1 MSKQQ
6 RKDWERIFE
15 DHFCHQ
21 LDTKWGY
28 RIFRD
33 SEITVD
39 KVNCIHW
46 DRLEQFWEDTQR
58 AKLQSIKSELGYEW
72 KKELVKKISEE
83 LENKPLFQLL
93 KDGLKVNSLHYLD
106 LLYFKPERADNT
118 EQTAQYKK
126 NIFSVIRQYHF
137 TSAANA
143 RQQEDDRQSIDI
155 VICLNGFA
163 IITVELKHTL
173 AGQNVN
179 DAVKQYCN
187 RDIDRAIYHRAFVHI
202 ASDDEKAKI
211 ATTFSKPPT
220 KDDFREFNTG
230 LLNEKIKGDD
240 YAVQYL
246 YNEILMPDSIL
257 NFIERYLYGNTQNW
271 IFPRYHQQRCVKR
284 IYDDIT
290 EHFSKKK
297 SLNLRYLIQHSAGS
311 GKSNTIVWL
320 VQNLRNLHIKNQ
332 KLFDHIIILTHRI
345 NLDDQISKDFIKAI
359 GQTGVVGYCKTSND
373 VRLALGQRVEN
384 YRNSEIPVNSPVIV
398 TILHKF
404 SFLKDLADQ
413 SGKKICFI
421 IDEAHTNQEGK
432 LHEKMVDVFDEA
444 TGLTI
449 QQRVE
454 EETDEQE
461 ELIEDISRKEFPNLC
476 FIALTATPSDKT
488 IQHFGRE
495 GRPFDVY
502 SMDEAIGEGYIM
514 DVAKN
519 IITYETLYELN
530 YKLPDDHKQHEY
542 PTLQVY
548 RALKLKAFEDDEVIK
563 EKCKII
569 VSIFK
574 DKTADKIE
582 GKAKSMIVTSSRL
595 SAVKYKL
602 FLDEEL
608 QRRGFKWK
616 TLVAFSGQ
624 TNYNNK
630 FYSETEMNRPNNP
643 QSVKIEDCFEKG
655 DDIRFLI
662 VANKFQVGFSEKMLH
677 TMFVDKALQD
687 RNAVQTISRLNRIY
701 PGKKFD
707 TLTVD
712 FTNSYDKIIKAFRKY
727 QHNVESHKE
736 ANPDDLYKIK
746 DELLK
751 RGIFTLEDVENCV
764 RLFNSENANDIAPLS
779 ALLTQVKGILEAKC
793 DMEKRREF
801 RTLLARYVSLFGFI
815 RALFRLRFKDK
826 ILIDFH
832 IFASLLFKK
841 LDPTMS
847 AEDLEAEIAKVKLK
861 TFDIEKIAEGV
872 QEPDGGDDDDE
883 GGNGGSG
890 QTGGNVTNV
899 RPMATVEEVVI
910 AINLRFKERVSP
922 EGVSVVE
929 NYLQTLQK
937 VDDKQVAAL
946 RATIKNNLTKDER
959 QVYDLVIKGIM
970 NKLYTDYII
979 NHSPQNY
986 KELTQGNVQEFI
998 NRSAYKML
1006 REMIRTTL

>member
-1 MSKQQ
+1 MPRQQ
-6 RKDWERIFE
+6 RKDWEKIFE

-21 LDTKWGY
+21 LDTKWEY

-39 KVNCIHW
+39 KENCIHW

-58 AKLQSIKSELGYEW
+58 PTLKSVKSELGYDW
-72 KKELVKKISEE
+72 KKDLGKKISEQ
-83 LENKPLFQLL
+83 LQDRPLFQFLRE
-93 KDGLKVNSLHYLD
+93 GLKVNSQHTLD
-106 LLYFKPERADNT
+106 LLYFKPERSDNKHQ
-118 EQTAQYKK
+118 EELAKN

-137 TSAANA
+137 TSASNA
-143 RQQEDDRQSIDI
+143 RQEEDDRQSIDI

-163 IITVELKHTL
+163 IITIELKHTL

-187 RDIDRAIYHRAFVHI
+187 REIDRAIYNRAFVHI
-202 ASDDEKAKI
+202 AADDEKAKI

-230 LLNEKIKGDD
+230 LLNQKISGDD

-246 YNEILMPDSIL
+246 YNEILMPNNVL
-257 NFIERYLYGNTQNW
+257 NFIERYLYGNTKGW

-284 IYDDIT
+284 IFENII
-290 EHFSKKK
+290 EHYLNNK

-320 VQNLRNLHIKNQ
+320 VQNLRNLHVENQ

-373 VRLALGQRVEN
+373 VRLALGERLDN
-384 YRNSEIPVNSPVIV
+384 YRNPEIPVNAPVIV

-413 SGKKICFI
+413 TGKKICFI

-432 LHEKMVDVFDEA
+432 LHEKMVAMFDEA
-444 TGLTI
+444 TGLTT
-449 QQRVE
+449 QQKIE

-461 ELIEDISRKEFPNLC
+461 ELIEEIARKEFPNLC
-476 FIALTATPSDKT
+476 FIALTATPSNKT
-488 IQHFGRE
+488 IQHFGNA
-495 GRPFDVY
+495 GGAFDVY
-502 SMDEAIGEGYIM
+502 SMDEAIAEGYIM

-519 IITYETLYELN
+519 IINYETLYELN

-608 QRRGFKWK
+608 QRRGLKWK

-624 TNYNNK
+624 TNFNST
-630 FYSETEMNRPNNP
+630 FYSETEMNKPNNP
-643 QSVKIEDCFEKG
+643 KSLKIEDCFEKG

-677 TMFVDKALQD
+677 TMFIDKALQD
-687 RNAVQTISRLNRIY
+687 RNAVQTISRLNRVY

-712 FTNSYDKIIKAFRKY
+712 FTNSYDKIIKAFRKF

-751 RGIFTLEDVENCV
+751 RGIFTLEDVDECL
-764 RLFNSENANDIAPLS
+764 RLFNSEKPTDDVPLS
-779 ALLTQVKGILEAKC
+779 VLLTKIKSILEAKA
-793 DMEKRREF
+793 DIDKRREF
-801 RTLLARYVSLFGFI
+801 RTLLARYVSLFAFI
-815 RALFRLRFKDK
+815 RALFRLRLNDK
-826 ILIDFH
+826 ALIDFH
-832 IFASLLFKK
+832 IFASLLYKK
-841 LDPTMS
+841 LDPSMS
-847 AEDLEAEIAKVKLK
+847 AEDLEREIEKVSLK
-861 TFDIEKIAEGV
+861 TYDIEKISDRV
-872 QEPDGGDDDDE
+872 CEPGDDDDNDK
-883 GGNGGSG
+883 GGGQRGGSV
-890 QTGGNVTNV
+890 TGVP
-899 RPMATVEEVVI
+899 PMATVEEVVI
-910 AINLRFKERVSP
+910 AINLRFKERISP
-922 EGVSVVE
+922 EGVTVVE
-929 NYLQTLQK
+929 NYLQTLK
-937 VDDKQVAAL
+937 TDNDLKT
-946 RATIKNNLTKDER
+946 TIKNNLTQDER

-970 NKLYTDYII
+970 DKLYTDYII
-979 NHSPQNY
+979 NHSPKHY
-986 KELTQGNVQEFI
+986 GELTQENIQGFI
-998 NRSAYKML
+998 NQSAYKMMREIL
-1006 REMIRTTL
+1006 RAA

>member
-1 MSKQQ
+1 MATQ

-46 DRLEQFWEDTQR
+46 DRLEQFWEDTQK
-58 AKLQSIKSELGYEW
+58 AKLQAVKSELSYDW
-72 KKELVKKISEE
+72 KNALGKLISEE
-83 LENKPLFQLL
+83 LKVKPLFQLL
-93 KDGLKVNSLHYLD
+93 KDGLKINSQHHLD
-106 LLYFKPERADNT
+106 LLYPKPVRTDNK
-118 EQTAQYKK
+118 EAEALYHK

-163 IITVELKHTL
+163 IITIELKHTL
-173 AGQNVN
+173 AGQNVA
-179 DAVKQYCN
+179 DAVTQYCN
-187 RDIDRAIYHRAFVHI
+187 REVDRAIYHRAFVHI

-220 KDDFREFNTG
+220 KEDFREFNTG

-246 YNEILMPDSIL
+246 YNEILKPDSIL
-257 NFIERYLYGNTQNW
+257 NFIERYIYGNTENW
-271 IFPRYHQQRCVKR
+271 FFPRYHQQRCVKR
-284 IYDDIT
+284 IYEDIT
-290 EHFSKKK
+290 TQFTKKK

-320 VQNLRNLHIKNQ
+320 VQNLRNLHIKNH

-359 GQTGVVGYCKTSND
+359 GQTGVVGYCKKSND

-384 YRNSEIPVNSPVIV
+384 YRNPEIPVNSQVIV

-413 SGKKICFI
+413 TGKKICFI
-421 IDEAHTNQEGK
+421 IDEAHTNQDGK
-432 LHEKMVDVFDEA
+432 LHERMVDIFDED

-449 QQRVE
+449 QETIE
-454 EETDEQE
+454 EVVDDTE
-461 ELIEDISRKEFPNLC
+461 ELLDEISRKEFPSLC

-488 IQHFGRE
+488 IQNFGSA
-495 GRPFDVY
+495 GKAFDVY
-502 SMDEAIGEGYIM
+502 SMDEAIAEGYIM

-519 IITYETLYELN
+519 IITYETLYELH
-530 YKLPDDHKQHEY
+530 YKLADETQQNEY
-542 PTLQVY
+542 PSLQVY
-548 RALKLKAFEDDEVIK
+548 KALKQKVFEDDGVIK
-563 EKCKII
+563 EKCRII

-574 DKTADKIE
+574 DETADKIE
-582 GKAKSMIVTSSRL
+582 GKAKAMVVTSSRL

-608 QRRGFKWK
+608 KKRGLDWK

-624 TNYNNK
+624 IKNDNK
-630 FYSETEMNRPNNP
+630 IYSETEMNKPNNP
-643 QSVKIEDCFEKG
+643 QLIKIEDCFEQG
-655 DDIRFLI
+655 DNIRFLI

-677 TMFVDKALQD
+677 TMFLDKALQG

-701 PGKKFD
+701 PGKKFE

-712 FTNSYDKIIKAFRKY
+712 FTNSYEKIIKAFKKY
-727 QHNVESHKE
+727 QSNVESHKE

-751 RGIFTLEDVENCV
+751 RGIFTIEDIDDCA
-764 RLFNSENANDIAPLS
+764 RLFKSENPNDVVLIS
-779 ALLTQVKGILEAKC
+779 TLLTKVKGILQAKC
-793 DMEKRREF
+793 DIDKQREF
-801 RTLLARYVSLFGFI
+801 RTLLARYESLFGFI
-815 RALFRLRFKDK
+815 RALFRLRFKDTV
-826 ILIDFH
+826 LIDFH
-832 IFASLLFKK
+832 IFASLLHKK

-847 AEDLEAEIAKVKLK
+847 AEELEAEIAKVKLK
-861 TFDIEKIAEGV
+861 SFDIEKVEIKVE
-872 QEPDGGDDDDE
+872 EDDS
-883 GGNGGSG
+883 GGNGGG
-890 QTGGNVTNV
+890 ERGNGSVTST
-899 RPMATVEEVVI
+899 RQLSTVEEVVT
-910 AINLRFKERVSP
+910 AINLRFKGRVST
-922 EGVSVVE
+922 EGVTVVE
-929 NYLQTLQK
+929 NYLQVLQK
-937 VDDKQVAAL
+937 EDDMGVANL
-946 RATIKNNLTKDER
+946 RATISNNLTQDER
-959 QVYDLVIKGIM
+959 QVYDLVIKGMMDKI
-970 NKLYTDYII
+970 YTDYII
-979 NHSPQNY
+979 QNSPQNY
-986 KELTQGNVQEFI
+986 GELTQDNVQGFI
-998 NRSAYKML
+998 NQSAYKML
-1006 REMIRTTL
+1006 RGMLGTGLHSV

>member
-1 MSKQQ
+1 MPKQQ

-39 KVNCIHW
+39 KDNCIHW

-58 AKLQSIKSELGYEW
+58 STLQSVKSELGYEW
-72 KKELVKKISEE
+72 KKELGKKIKEQ
-83 LENKPLFQLL
+83 LQNKPLFQLL
-93 KDGLKVNSLHYLD
+93 RAGLKVNSQLHLD
-106 LLYFKPERADNT
+106 LLYFKPERTDNKDQ
-118 EQTAQYKK
+118 EAQYQK

-155 VICLNGFA
+155 VICLNGFT

-173 AGQNVN
+173 AGQSVK
-179 DAVKQYCN
+179 DAVEQYTL
-187 RDIDRAIYHRAFVHI
+187 RDTERSIFYHAFVHI

-220 KDDFREFNTG
+220 KEDFREFNTG
-230 LLNEKIKGDD
+230 LLNKKIAGDD

-246 YNEILMPDSIL
+246 YNEILEPDSVL
-257 NFIERYLYGNTQNW
+257 NFIERYLYGTTQNW

-284 IYDDIT
+284 IYEDIST
-290 EHFSKKK
+290 HYSKKK

-345 NLDDQISKDFIKAI
+345 NLDDQISKDFLKAI
-359 GQTGVVGYCKTSND
+359 GQTGVVGYCKNTND
-373 VRLALGQRVEN
+373 VRLALGQRPDN
-384 YRNSEIPVNSPVIV
+384 YRNIEIPVNAPVIV

-432 LHEKMVDVFDEA
+432 LHEKMVDVFDDA
-444 TGLTI
+444 TGQTVRQKI
-449 QQRVE
+449 E

-461 ELIEDISRKEFPNLC
+461 ELIEEISRKEFPNLC

-488 IQHFGRE
+488 IQHFGQE
-495 GRPFDVY
+495 GRAFDVY
-502 SMDEAIGEGYIM
+502 SMDEAIAEKYIL

-530 YKLPDDHKQHEY
+530 YKLPDDHKQNEY

-574 DKTADKIE
+574 DKTAEKIE
-582 GKAKSMIVTSSRL
+582 GKAKSMVVTSSRL
-595 SAVKYKL
+595 SAVKYKK

-608 QRRGFKWK
+608 KKRGLKWK

-624 TNYNNK
+624 INYNGA

-687 RNAVQTISRLNRIY
+687 RNAVQTISRLNRVY
-701 PGKKFD
+701 PGKKND

-712 FTNSYDKIIKAFRKY
+712 FTNSYDKIIKAFKKY
-727 QHNVESHKE
+727 QSNVESHKE

-751 RGIFTLEDVENCV
+751 RGIFTLEDVEDCI
-764 RLFNSENANDIAPLS
+764 RLFNSDNASDVAPLS
-779 ALLTQVKGILEAKC
+779 VLLTKIKGILQAKA
-793 DMEKRREF
+793 DSDKQREF

-815 RALFRLRFKDK
+815 RALFRLRLKDK

-832 IFASLLFKK
+832 IFASLLYKK

-872 QEPDGGDDDDE
+872 QEPEDGDDNGE
-883 GGNGGSG
+883 GGNGGG
-890 QTGGNVTNV
+890 QAGGSVTSV

-922 EGVSVVE
+922 EGVTVVE
-929 NYLQTLQK
+929 NYLQALQK
-937 VDDKQVAAL
+937 DDDLKT
-946 RATIKNNLTKDER
+946 TIKNNLTQDER

-970 NKLYTDYII
+970 DKLYTDYII
-979 NHSPQNY
+979 NHSPQHY
-986 KELTQGNVQEFI
+986 GELTKDNIQGFI
-998 NRSAYKML
+998 NQSAYKML
-1006 REMIRTTL
+1006 REIMRAA

>member
-6 RKDWERIFE
+6 RRDWERIFE

-58 AKLQSIKSELGYEW
+58 AKLQAIKSELGYEW
-72 KKELVKKISEE
+72 KKELGKKISEE
-83 LENKPLFQLL
+83 LESKPLFQLL
-93 KDGLKVNSLHYLD
+93 KDGLKVNSQHHLD
-106 LLYFKPERADNT
+106 LLYFKPERADNK
-118 EQTAQYKK
+118 ELEIQYKK

-137 TSAANA
+137 TSAANS
-143 RQQEDDRQSIDI
+143 RQQEDERQSIDI

-163 IITVELKHTL
+163 IITIELKHTL

-187 RDIDRAIYHRAFVHI
+187 RDIERAIYHRAFVHI

-211 ATTFSKPPT
+211 ATTFSKPPS

-230 LLNEKIKGDD
+230 LLNKKNKGED
-240 YAVQYL
+240 YAIQYL
-246 YNEILMPDSIL
+246 YNEILVPDSIL
-257 NFIERYLYGNTQNW
+257 NFIERYIYGNTQNW

-284 IYDDIT
+284 IYNDIT

-404 SFLKDLADQ
+404 SFLKDLAEQ
-413 SGKKICFI
+413 TNKKICFI

-432 LHEKMVDVFDEA
+432 LHVKMVSIFDEA
-444 TGLTI
+444 TQQTI
-449 QQRVE
+449 QQKIE
-454 EETDEQE
+454 EEVDEQE
-461 ELIEDISRKEFPNLC
+461 ELIDEISRKEFPNIC

-488 IQHFGRE
+488 IQHFGIS
-495 GRPFDVY
+495 GHPFDVY
-502 SMDEAIGEGYIM
+502 SMDEAIAEGYIL

-530 YKLPDDHKQHEY
+530 YKLPDDHKQNEY

-548 RALKLKAFEDDEVIK
+548 RALKLKAYEDDEVIK
-563 EKCKII
+563 EKCKIV

-608 QRRGFKWK
+608 NKRGLKWK
-616 TLVAFSGQ
+616 SLVAFSGQ
-624 TNYNNK
+624 TNFNSK
-630 FYSETEMNRPNNP
+630 FYTEIEMNRINN
-643 QSVKIEDCFEKG
+643 SKSLKIEDCFSEN

-677 TMFVDKALQD
+677 TMFIDKALQD

-712 FTNSYDKIIKAFRKY
+712 FTNSYDKIIKAFKKY
-727 QHNVESHKE
+727 QSNVQSHKE
-736 ANPDDLYKIK
+736 ANPDNLYKIK

-751 RGIFTLEDVENCV
+751 RGIFTFEDVENCV
-764 RLFNSENANDIAPLS
+764 RLFKSESSNDIAPLS
-779 ALLTQVKGILEAKC
+779 TLLTKVKGILEAKC
-793 DMEKRREF
+793 EIDKRREF
-801 RTLLARYVSLFGFI
+801 RTLLARYVSLYSFI
-815 RALFRLRFKDK
+815 SALFRLRFKDR

-832 IFASLLFKK
+832 IFATLLYKK

-847 AEDLEAEIAKVKLK
+847 SEELEAEIEKVKLK
-861 TFDIEKIAEGV
+861 TFNIEKIGESIH
-872 QEPDGGDDDDE
+872 EPDDKDYQGD
-883 GGNGGSG
+883 GNNGRNNISG
-890 QTGGNVTNV
+890 NIIDV

-910 AINLRFKERVSP
+910 AINLRFKERISP
-922 EGVSVVE
+922 EGATVVE
-929 NYLQTLQK
+929 NYLQSLQQ
-937 VDDKQVAAL
+937 DKEVKSA
-946 RATIKNNLTKDER
+946 IKNNLNGDEH
-959 QVYDLVIKGIM
+959 QVYKLVIKEIM
-970 NKLYTDYII
+970 DKLYTDYII

-986 KELTQGNVQEFI
+986 SELTQENIQGFI
-998 NRSAYKML
+998 NHSAYKML
-1006 REMIRTTL
+1006 REIVKSAA

>member
-1 MSKQQ
+1 MPRPQ
-6 RKDWERIFE
+6 RNWEKIFE

-39 KVNCIHW
+39 KDNCIHW

-58 AKLQSIKSELGYEW
+58 PTLHAVKTELGYDW
-72 KKELVKKISEE
+72 KKDLGKKITEQLQE
-83 LENKPLFQLL
+83 KPLFQLL
-93 KDGLKVNSLHYLD
+93 RDGLKVNSQHTLD
-106 LLYFKPERADNT
+106 LLYFKPERSDNKHQ
-118 EQTAQYKK
+118 EELAKK

-143 RQQEDDRQSIDI
+143 RQEEDDRQSIDI

-163 IITVELKHTL
+163 IITLELKHTL

-187 RDIDRAIYHRAFVHI
+187 REIDRAIYHRAFVHI
-202 ASDDEKAKI
+202 ATDDEKAKI
-211 ATTFSKPPT
+211 ATTFSKPPV
-220 KDDFREFNTG
+220 KEDFREFNTG
-230 LLNEKIKGDD
+230 LLNKKISGDD

-246 YNEILMPDSIL
+246 YNEILAPNNVLI
-257 NFIERYLYGNTQNW
+257 FIQRYLYGSTQDW

-284 IYDDIT
+284 IYKDII
-290 EHFSKKK
+290 EYYSKNK

-320 VQNLRNLHIKNQ
+320 VQNLRNLHVNNEKI
-332 KLFDHIIILTHRI
+332 FDHILILTHRI
-345 NLDDQISKDFIKAI
+345 NLDDQISKDFLKAI
-359 GQTGVVGYCKTSND
+359 GQTGVVAYCKTSND
-373 VRLALGQRVEN
+373 VRLALGERLEN
-384 YRNSEIPVNSPVIV
+384 YRNPEIPINAPVIV

-413 SGKKICFI
+413 KGKNICFI

-444 TGLTI
+444 TGQTI
-449 QQRVE
+449 KQKIE
-454 EETDEQE
+454 EEDDEQE
-461 ELIEDISRKEFPNLC
+461 ELIDEIARKDFPKLC

-488 IQHFGRE
+488 IQHFGTDGE
-495 GRPFDVY
+495 AFDY
-502 SMDEAIGEGYIM
+502 YTMDEAIAEGYIM

-519 IITYETLYELN
+519 IINYETLYELD
-530 YKLPDDHKQHEY
+530 YKLPDQHKQNEY

-569 VSIFK
+569 VSVFK

-582 GKAKSMIVTSSRL
+582 NKAKSMIVTSSRL
-595 SAVKYKL
+595 SALKYKIY
-602 FLDEEL
+602 LDEEL
-608 QRRGFKWK
+608 TKRGLKWK
-616 TLVAFSGQ
+616 SLVAFSGQ
-624 TNYNNK
+624 INHQGT
-630 FYSETEMNRPNNP
+630 FYSEIEMNKSNNP
-643 QSVKIEDCFEKG
+643 QNKKIEECFEKN

-727 QHNVESHKE
+727 QSNVESHKD
-736 ANPDDLYKIK
+736 ANPDDLYRIK

-751 RGIFTLEDVENCV
+751 RGIFTLEDVDECV
-764 RLFNSENANDIAPLS
+764 RLFESDNSADVVSLSVFLSKIKSILQDKANSDK
-779 ALLTQVKGILEAKC
+779 Q
-793 DMEKRREF
+793 REF
-801 RTLLARYVSLFGFI
+801 RTLLGRYVSLFGFI
-815 RALFRLRFKDK
+815 KSLFRLRFKDK
-826 ILIDFH
+826 VLIDFN
-832 IFASLLFKK
+832 IFATLLYKK
-841 LDPTMS
+841 LDPSMS
-847 AEDLEAEIAKVKLK
+847 AEDLEKEIKNVKLK
-861 TFDIEKIAEGV
+861 TFDIEKISESVNEPEGDYGN
-872 QEPDGGDDDDE
+872 DGDSGSGRR
-883 GGNGGSG
+883 GGNI
-890 QTGGNVTNV
+890 TNEP
-899 RPMATVEEVVI
+899 PMATVEEVVI

-929 NYLQTLQK
+929 NYLQALQK
-937 VDDKQVAAL
+937 DNDLKT
-946 RATIKNNLTKDER
+946 TIKNNLHQDER
-959 QVYDLVIKGIM
+959 QVYDLVIKGM
-970 NKLYTDYII
+970 MDKLYTDYII
-979 NHSPQNY
+979 NNSPEFY
-986 KELTQGNVQEFI
+986 GELTQDNIQGFI
-998 NRSAYKML
+998 NQSAYKML
-1006 REMIRTTL
+1006 REILRSAA

>member
-1 MSKQQ
+1 MPKKQ

-28 RIFRD
+28 RISRD

-39 KVNCIHW
+39 KENCIHW

-58 AKLQSIKSELGYEW
+58 PTLQAVKSELGYDW
-72 KKELVKKISEE
+72 KKVLGKKITEQ
-83 LENKPLFQLL
+83 LQKKPLFQLL
-93 KDGLKVNSLHYLD
+93 RDGLKVNSQHSLD
-106 LLYFKPERADNT
+106 LLYFKPERSDNKHQ
-118 EQTAQYKK
+118 EELAKK

-143 RQQEDDRQSIDI
+143 RQEEDDRQSIDI
-155 VICLNGFA
+155 VVCLNGFA
-163 IITVELKHTL
+163 IITLELKHTL
-173 AGQNVN
+173 AKQNVL
-179 DAVKQYCN
+179 DAVKQYCE
-187 RDIDRAIYHRAFVHI
+187 RDTERPIFYRAFVHI
-202 ASDDEKAKI
+202 AADDEKAKI
-211 ATTFSKPPT
+211 ATTFSRPPV
-220 KDDFREFNTG
+220 KEDFMDFNTG
-230 LLNEKIKGDD
+230 LLNQKIKGDD

-246 YNEILMPDSIL
+246 YNEILAPDSVL
-257 NFIERYLYGNTQNW
+257 NFIERYLYGNTQGW

-290 EHFSKKK
+290 EHYRKKK

-320 VQNLRNLHIKNQ
+320 VQNLRNLHVKNQ

-345 NLDDQISKDFIKAI
+345 NLDDQISKDFLKAI
-359 GQTGVVGYCKTSND
+359 GQTGVVAYCKKSND
-373 VRLALGQRVEN
+373 VHLALGDRLDN
-384 YRNSEIPVNSPVIV
+384 YRNPEIPINAPVIV

-413 SGKKICFI
+413 TGKNICFI

-432 LHEKMVDVFDEA
+432 LHEKMVDIFDEA
-444 TGLTI
+444 TGQTI
-449 QQRVE
+449 QQKVE
-454 EETDEQE
+454 EEDDEQE
-461 ELIEDISRKEFPNLC
+461 ELIDEIARKEFPNLC

-488 IQHFGRE
+488 IQHFGKE
-495 GRPFDVY
+495 GRAFDLY
-502 SMDEAIGEGYIM
+502 SMDEAIAEGYIM

-530 YKLPDDHKQHEY
+530 YKLPDDHRQNEY

-574 DKTADKIE
+574 DRTADKIE

-602 FLDEEL
+602 YLDEEL
-608 QRRGFKWK
+608 KKRGLKWK

-624 TNYNNK
+624 INHNGT
-630 FYSETEMNRPNNP
+630 FYSETEMNKSNNP
-643 QSVKIEDCFEKG
+643 QNVKIEECFEKD

-662 VANKFQVGFSEKMLH
+662 VANKFQVGFNEKMLH
-677 TMFVDKALQD
+677 TMFLDKALQD
-687 RNAVQTISRLNRIY
+687 RNAVQTISRLNRNY
-701 PGKKFD
+701 PRKKFD

-712 FTNSYDKIIKAFRKY
+712 FTNSYDNIIKAFKKY
-727 QHNVESHKE
+727 QSNVESHKE

-751 RGIFTLEDVENCV
+751 RGIFTLEDVDECV
-764 RLFNSENANDIAPLS
+764 RLFNSENPDDVVPIS
-779 ALLTQVKGILEAKC
+779 VLLTKIKGILQAKA
-793 DMEKRREF
+793 DNDKQREF

-826 ILIDFH
+826 ILIDFN
-832 IFASLLFKK
+832 IFATLLYKK

-847 AEDLEAEIAKVKLK
+847 TEDLEAEIKMVKLK
-861 TFDIEKIAEGV
+861 TFDIEKISESV
-872 QEPDGGDDDDE
+872 QEPEGVDDDDKS
-883 GGNGGSG
+883 GNGGR
-890 QTGGNVTNV
+890 QGGGGSITSVQ
-899 RPMATVEEVVI
+899 PMATVEEVVI

-929 NYLQTLQK
+929 NYLQALQK
-937 VDDKQVAAL
+937 NNDLKT
-946 RATIKNNLTKDER
+946 TIKNNLTQDER

-970 NKLYTDYII
+970 DKLYTDYII
-979 NHSPQNY
+979 NHSPQHY
-986 KELTQGNVQEFI
+986 GELTQENVQGFI
-998 NRSAYKML
+998 NKSAYKML
-1006 REMIRTTL
+1006 REILRTAA

>member
-1 MSKQQ
+1 MSKQ

-21 LDTKWGY
+21 LDTQWGY

-46 DRLEQFWEDTQR
+46 DRLEQFWENTQPT
-58 AKLQSIKSELGYEW
+58 KLQATKSELGYEW
-72 KKELVKKISEE
+72 GKELGKKISEE
-83 LENKPLFQLL
+83 LETKPLFQLL
-93 KDGLKVNSLHYLD
+93 KDGLKVNSQHHLD
-106 LLYFKPERADNT
+106 LLYFKPERADNKVQ
-118 EQTAQYKK
+118 EAQYKK

-137 TSAANA
+137 ASAANA

-163 IITVELKHTL
+163 IITIELKHTL

-179 DAVKQYCN
+179 DAVTQYCN

-246 YNEILMPDSIL
+246 YNEILMPDNVL
-257 NFIERYLYGNTQNW
+257 NFIEHYLYGDTQYW
-271 IFPRYHQQRCVKR
+271 FFPRYHQQRCVKR

-290 EHFSKKK
+290 AHFIKKK

-320 VQNLRNLHIKNQ
+320 VQNLRNLHIRNQ

-345 NLDDQISKDFIKAI
+345 NLDDQISKDFLKAI
-359 GQTGVVGYCKTSND
+359 DQTGVVGYCKTSND
-373 VRLALGQRVEN
+373 VRLALGQRIDN
-384 YRNSEIPVNSPVIV
+384 YRNPEIPVNSPVIV

-421 IDEAHTNQEGK
+421 IDEAHTNQEGT

-444 TGLTI
+444 TGLTT
-449 QQRVE
+449 QQKTE

-461 ELIEDISRKEFPNLC
+461 ELIEEISRKEFPNLC

-502 SMDEAIGEGYIM
+502 SMDEAIAEGYIM

-530 YKLPDDHKQHEY
+530 YKLPDDHKQNEY

-624 TNYNNK
+624 TNYNGK
-630 FYSETEMNRPNNP
+630 FYSETEMNRPNNL
-643 QSVKIEDCFEKG
+643 QSIKIEDCFEKS

-662 VANKFQVGFSEKMLH
+662 VANKFQVGFSEIMLH

-736 ANPDDLYKIK
+736 ANPDDLCKIK

-779 ALLTQVKGILEAKC
+779 ALLTQLKGILEAKC

-847 AEDLEAEIAKVKLK
+847 AEDLEVEIANVKLI
-861 TFDIEKIAEGV
+861 TFDIEKIADGV
-872 QEPDGGDDDDE
+872 QEPGDDDDE
-883 GGNGGSG
+883 GGNGGGG
-890 QTGGNVTNV
+890 QIDGNVTNV
-899 RPMATVEEVVI
+899 RPLATVEEVVI

-922 EGVSVVE
+922 QGVSVVE
-929 NYLQTLQK
+929 NYLLTLQK
-937 VDDKQVAAL
+937 VDDKQVADL
-946 RATIKNNLTKDER
+946 RATIKNNLTQDEH
-959 QVYDLVIKGIM
+959 QVYNLVIKGIM
-970 NKLYTDYII
+970 DKLYTDYII

-986 KELTQGNVQEFI
+986 TELTQENVQGFI
-998 NRSAYKML
+998 NHSAYKML
-1006 REMIRTTL
+1006 REILRTVV

>member
-1 MSKQQ
+1 MPKQQ

-39 KVNCIHW
+39 KDNCIHW

-58 AKLQSIKSELGYEW
+58 PNLQAVKSELGYEW
-72 KKELVKKISEE
+72 KKELGKKISEQ
-83 LENKPLFQLL
+83 LQDKPLFQLL
-93 KDGLKVNSLHYLD
+93 RDGLKVNSQLHLD
-106 LLYFKPERADNT
+106 LLYFKPERTDNKDQET
-118 EQTAQYKK
+118 QYKK
-126 NIFSVIRQYHF
+126 NIFSAIRQYHF
-137 TSAANA
+137 TSSANA
-143 RQQEDDRQSIDI
+143 RNQEDDRQSIDI
-155 VICLNGFA
+155 VICLNGFSV
-163 IITVELKHTL
+163 ITLELKHTL
-173 AGQNVN
+173 AGQS
-179 DAVKQYCN
+179 VKDSVEQYTL
-187 RDIDRAIYHRAFVHI
+187 RDTERPIFYRAFVHI

-220 KDDFREFNTG
+220 KEDFREFNTG
-230 LLNEKIKGDD
+230 LLNKKIAGDD

-246 YNEILMPDSIL
+246 YNEILEPDSVL
-257 NFIERYLYGNTQNW
+257 NFIERYLYGTTQNW

-284 IYDDIT
+284 IYDDIST
-290 EHFSKKK
+290 HYSKKK

-345 NLDDQISKDFIKAI
+345 NLDDQISKDFLKAI
-359 GQTGVVGYCKTSND
+359 GQTGVVGYCKNTND
-373 VRLALGQRVEN
+373 VRLALGQRPEN
-384 YRNSEIPVNSPVIV
+384 YRNIEIPVNAPVIV

-432 LHEKMVDVFDEA
+432 LHEKMVDVFDDA
-444 TGLTI
+444 TGQTI
-449 QQRVE
+449 QQKIE

-461 ELIEDISRKEFPNLC
+461 ELIDEVARKEFPNLC

-488 IQHFGRE
+488 IQHFGQE
-495 GRPFDVY
+495 GRAFDVY
-502 SMDEAIGEGYIM
+502 SMDEAIAEKYIL

-530 YKLPDDHKQHEY
+530 YKLPDDHKQNEY

-582 GKAKSMIVTSSRL
+582 GKAKSMVVTSSRL

-608 QRRGFKWK
+608 KKRGLKWK
-616 TLVAFSGQ
+616 ALVAFSGQ
-624 TNYNNK
+624 INYNGT
-630 FYSETEMNRPNNP
+630 FYSEKEMNRPLNP
-643 QSVKIEDCFEKG
+643 NPEQVKIEECFEKG

-687 RNAVQTISRLNRIY
+687 RNAVQTISRLNRVY
-701 PGKKFD
+701 PGKKND

-712 FTNSYDKIIKAFRKY
+712 FTNSYDKIIKAFKKY
-727 QHNVESHKE
+727 QSNVESHKE

-751 RGIFTLEDVENCV
+751 RGIFTLEDVEDCI
-764 RLFNSENANDIAPLS
+764 RLFNSDNASDVAPLS
-779 ALLTQVKGILEAKC
+779 VLLTKIKGILQAKA
-793 DMEKRREF
+793 DGEKQREF

-815 RALFRLRFKDK
+815 RALFRLRLKDK
-826 ILIDFH
+826 ILIDFN
-832 IFASLLFKK
+832 IFATLLYKK

-872 QEPDGGDDDDE
+872 QEPEGGNDDDE
-883 GGNGGSG
+883 SGNGGG
-890 QTGGNVTNV
+890 QAGGNVTSV

-922 EGVSVVE
+922 EGVTVVE
-929 NYLQTLQK
+929 NYLQALQK
-937 VDDKQVAAL
+937 DDDLKT
-946 RATIKNNLTKDER
+946 TIKNNLTQDER

-970 NKLYTDYII
+970 DKLYTDYII
-979 NHSPQNY
+979 NHSPQHY
-986 KELTQGNVQEFI
+986 SELTKDNIQGFI
-998 NRSAYKML
+998 NQSAYKML
-1006 REMIRTTL
+1006 REIMRAA

>member
-1 MSKQQ
+1 MPKQQ

-39 KVNCIHW
+39 KENCIHW

-58 AKLQSIKSELGYEW
+58 PTLQAVKSELGYEW
-72 KKELVKKISEE
+72 KKELGKKITEQ
-83 LENKPLFQLL
+83 LQDKPLFQLL
-93 KDGLKVNSLHYLD
+93 RDGLKVNSQLHLD
-106 LLYFKPERADNT
+106 LLYFKPVRTDNKDQ
-118 EQTAQYKK
+118 EAQYRK
-126 NIFSVIRQYHF
+126 NIFSAIRQYHF

-143 RQQEDDRQSIDI
+143 RNQEDDRQSIDI
-155 VICLNGFA
+155 VVCLNGFT
-163 IITVELKHTL
+163 IITIELKHTL
-173 AGQNVN
+173 AKQSVK
-179 DAVKQYCN
+179 DAVEQYTS
-187 RDIDRAIYHRAFVHI
+187 RDTERPVFYRAFVHI

-211 ATTFSKPPT
+211 ATTFSKPPIHE
-220 KDDFREFNTG
+220 DFREFNTG
-230 LLNEKIKGDD
+230 LLNKKIAGDD

-246 YNEILMPDSIL
+246 YNEILEPDSVL
-257 NFIERYLYGNTQNW
+257 NFIERYLYGTTQNW

-284 IYDDIT
+284 IYDDISM
-290 EHFSKKK
+290 HYAKKK

-320 VQNLRNLHIKNQ
+320 VQNLRNLYIKNQ
-332 KLFDHIIILTHRI
+332 KVFDHIIILTHRI

-359 GQTGVVGYCKTSND
+359 GQTGVVGYCKETND
-373 VRLALGQRVEN
+373 VRLALGQRLEN
-384 YRNSEIPVNSPVIV
+384 YRNVAIPINAPVIV

-432 LHEKMVDVFDEA
+432 LHEKMVEVFDEA
-444 TGLTI
+444 TGETVKQKI
-449 QQRVE
+449 E

-461 ELIEDISRKEFPNLC
+461 ELIDEIGRKVFPNLC

-488 IQHFGRE
+488 IQHFGQE
-495 GRPFDVY
+495 GHGFDVY
-502 SMDEAIGEGYIM
+502 TMDEAITEGYIL
-514 DVAKN
+514 DVVKN
-519 IITYETLYELN
+519 IISYETLYELN
-530 YKLPDDHKQHEY
+530 YKLPDDYRQNEY

-574 DKTADKIE
+574 DKTAAKIE
-582 GKAKSMIVTSSRL
+582 GRAKSMVVTSSRL

-608 QRRGFKWK
+608 KRRGLKWK
-616 TLVAFSGQ
+616 SLVAFSGQ
-624 TNYNNK
+624 IKYNDK
-630 FYSETEMNRPNNP
+630 FYSETEMNRINNP
-643 QSVKIEDCFEKG
+643 NSLKIEECFEQG

-677 TMFVDKALQD
+677 TMFLDKALQD

-701 PGKKFD
+701 PGKKKD

-727 QHNVESHKE
+727 QTHVESHKE
-736 ANPDDLYKIK
+736 ANLEDLYKIK

-751 RGIFTLEDVENCV
+751 RGIFTLEDVDECV
-764 RLFNSENANDIAPLS
+764 RLFNSENATDVVPLS
-779 ALLTQVKGILEAKC
+779 VLLTKIKGVLQAKL
-793 DMEKRREF
+793 DGEKQREF

-815 RALFRLRFKDK
+815 RALFRLRLKDK
-826 ILIDFH
+826 ILVDFN
-832 IFASLLFKK
+832 IFATLLYKK

-847 AEDLEAEIAKVKLK
+847 AEDLEKEIENVKLK
-861 TFDIEKIAEGV
+861 NFDVEKISDEVHDPEG
-872 QEPDGGDDDDE
+872 EDDDGGTPP
-883 GGNGGSG
+883 GG
-890 QTGGNVTNV
+890 QRGGNVTHV

-922 EGVSVVE
+922 EGVTVVE
-929 NYLQTLQK
+929 NYLQSLQK
-937 VDDKQVAAL
+937 DDGLKT
-946 RATIKNNLTKDER
+946 TIMNNLTQDER

-970 NKLYTDYII
+970 DKLYTDYII
-979 NHSPQNY
+979 NFSPQHY
-986 KELTQGNVQEFI
+986 GELTQENIQGFI
-998 NRSAYKML
+998 NQSAYKML
-1006 REMIRTTL
+1006 REIVRGM

>member
-58 AKLQSIKSELGYEW
+58 AKLQAIKSELGYEW
-72 KKELVKKISEE
+72 KKELGKKISEE
-83 LENKPLFQLL
+83 LESKPLFQLL
-93 KDGLKVNSLHYLD
+93 KDGLKVNSQHHLD

-290 EHFSKKK
+290 EHLSKKK

-320 VQNLRNLHIKNQ
+320 VQNLRNLHIKTQ

-373 VRLALGQRVEN
+373 VRLALGERLEN
-384 YRNSEIPVNSPVIV
+384 YRNPEIPVNSPVIV

-444 TGLTI
+444 TGLTT
-449 QQRVE
+449 QQKVE

-461 ELIEDISRKEFPNLC
+461 ELIEEISRKEFPNLC

-624 TNYNNK
+624 TNYNSK

-712 FTNSYDKIIKAFRKY
+712 FTNSYDKIITAFRKY
-727 QHNVESHKE
+727 QHNVENHKE
-736 ANPDDLYKIK
+736 ADPSDLYKIK

-751 RGIFTLEDVENCV
+751 RGIFTQEDVENSV
-764 RLFNSENANDIAPLS
+764 RLFGSGNAYDIVPLS
-779 ALLTQVKGILEAKC
+779 VLLTQVKGTLETQC

-801 RTLLARYVSLFGFI
+801 RTLLSRYLSLFGFI
-815 RALFRLRFKDK
+815 RSLFRLRLKDK

-847 AEDLEAEIAKVKLK
+847 AEELEAEIAKVKLK
-861 TFDIEKIAEGV
+861 NFDIEKIGDGV
-872 QEPDGGDDDDE
+872 QESEKEYDVEEIPNDPNTQNNGDIT
-883 GGNGGSG
+883 S
-890 QTGGNVTNV
+890 V

-910 AINLRFKERVSP
+910 AINLRFNERVSS
-922 EGVSVVE
+922 EGVTVVG
-929 NYLQTLQK
+929 NYLQSLQEDNTVK
-937 VDDKQVAAL
+937 TA
-946 RATIKNNLTKDER
+946 IINNLEGDER

-970 NKLYTDYII
+970 DKLYTDYII
-979 NHSPQNY
+979 EHSPQSYN
-986 KELTQGNVQEFI
+986 ELTQLNIQSFI
-998 NRSAYKML
+998 NHSAYKMM
-1006 REMIRTTL
+1006 RETLSAA

>member
-58 AKLQSIKSELGYEW
+58 AKLQAIKSELGYEW
-72 KKELVKKISEE
+72 KKELGKKISEE
-83 LENKPLFQLL
+83 LESKPLFELL
-93 KDGLKVNSLHYLD
+93 KDGLKVNSQHHLD

-143 RQQEDDRQSIDI
+143 RQQEDDRQSIDV

-179 DAVKQYCN
+179 DAVNQYCN
-187 RDIDRAIYHRAFVHI
+187 RDVDRAIYNRAFVHI

-230 LLNEKIKGDD
+230 LLNEKPKDPKE

-246 YNEILMPDSIL
+246 YNEILEPDSVL
-257 NFIERYLYGNTQNW
+257 NFIEHYLYGTNTHW

-284 IYDDIT
+284 IYEDIT
-290 EHFSKKK
+290 EYYTKKK
-297 SLNLRYLIQHSAGS
+297 TLNLRYLIQHSAGS

-320 VQNLRNLHIKNQ
+320 VQNLRNLHIKDK

-359 GQTGVVGYCKTSND
+359 GQSGVVGYCKTSND
-373 VRLALGQRVEN
+373 VRLALGQRLDN
-384 YRNSEIPVNSPVIV
+384 YRNPEIPVNSPVIV

-421 IDEAHTNQEGK
+421 IDEAHTNQEGT
-432 LHEKMVDVFDEA
+432 LHEKMVEVFDDA
-444 TGLTI
+444 TGLTTKQKI
-449 QQRVE
+449 E
-454 EETDEQE
+454 EESDDQE
-461 ELIEDISRKEFPNLC
+461 ALIEEISRKEFPNLC

-488 IQHFGRE
+488 IQHFGKE
-495 GRPFDVY
+495 GKPFDIY
-502 SMDEAIGEGYIM
+502 SMDEAIEEGYIM

-530 YKLPDDHKQHEY
+530 YKIPDDAHQTEY

-569 VSIFK
+569 ATIFK
-574 DKTADKIE
+574 DRTADKIE
-582 GKAKSMIVTSSRL
+582 GKAKAMVVTSSRL

-608 QRRGFKWK
+608 KKRGLKWK

-624 TNYNNK
+624 INYNAK
-630 FYSETEMNRPNNP
+630 FYSETEMNKPNNP
-643 QSVKIEDCFEKG
+643 QSLKIEDCFEKT

-677 TMFVDKALQD
+677 TMFLDKAIQD

-727 QHNVESHKE
+727 QHNVESHRE
-736 ANPDDLYKIK
+736 ADPDDLYKIK

-751 RGIFTLEDVENCV
+751 RGIFTLEDVEECV
-764 RLFNSENANDIAPLS
+764 QFFKSENNSNVVLIS
-779 ALLTQVKGILEAKC
+779 ALLTKIKGILEAKC
-793 DMEKRREF
+793 DMDKRREF
-801 RTLLARYVSLFGFI
+801 RTLLSRYVSLFAFI
-815 RALFRLRFKDK
+815 KTLFRLRLQDNA
-826 ILIDFH
+826 LIDFN
-832 IFASLLFKK
+832 IFATLLFRK
-841 LDPTMS
+841 LDPAMS
-847 AEDLEAEIAKVKLK
+847 SEDLEREIENVKLK
-861 TFDIEKIAEGV
+861 SFDIEKITEGIQA
-872 QEPDGGDDDDE
+872 QEGNDDDGE
-883 GGNGGSG
+883 ESAGGGQSGSV
-890 QTGGNVTNV
+890 TGV
-899 RPMATVEEVVI
+899 RPLATVEEVVTI
-910 AINLRFKERVSP
+910 INLKFKERVSP
-922 EGVSVVE
+922 EGVTIVE
-929 NYLQTLQK
+929 NYLQALQK
-937 VDDKQVAAL
+937 DDAL
-946 RATIKNNLTKDER
+946 RTTIKNNLTQDEK
-959 QVYDLVIKGIM
+959 QVYELVIKGIM
-970 NKLYTDYII
+970 DKLYTDYII
-979 NHSPQNY
+979 NHSPQHY
-986 KELTQGNVQEFI
+986 GELTQEAIQGFI
-998 NRSAYKML
+998 NQSAYNMM
-1006 REMIRTTL
+1006 REIMKSAA

>member
-39 KVNCIHW
+39 KINCIHW

-58 AKLQSIKSELGYEW
+58 AKLQAIKSELGYEW
-72 KKELVKKISEE
+72 KKELGKKISEE
-83 LENKPLFQLL
+83 LESKPLFQLL
-93 KDGLKVNSLHYLD
+93 KDGLKVNSQHHLD

-173 AGQNVN
+173 AGQNVT

-187 RDIDRAIYHRAFVHI
+187 RDIDRPIYHRAFVHI
-202 ASDDEKAKI
+202 ATDDEKAKI

-290 EHFSKKK
+290 EHFTKKE

-413 SGKKICFI
+413 SGKKICFV

-432 LHEKMVDVFDEA
+432 LHEQMVDVFDEA
-444 TGLTI
+444 TGLTTQKI
-449 QQRVE
+449 VE
-454 EETDEQE
+454 EATDEQE
-461 ELIEDISRKEFPNLC
+461 ELIEEISRKEFTNLC

-502 SMDEAIGEGYIM
+502 SMDEAISEGYIM

-595 SAVKYKL
+595 GAVKYKL

-608 QRRGFKWK
+608 QKRGFKWK

-624 TNYNNK
+624 TNYNSK

-643 QSVKIEDCFEKG
+643 QSLKIEDCFEKG

-662 VANKFQVGFSEKMLH
+662 VSNKFQVGFSEKMLH

-727 QHNVESHKE
+727 QYNVESHKE

-746 DELLK
+746 DELFN
-751 RGIFTLEDVENCV
+751 RGIFTIEDVENCI

-779 ALLTQVKGILEAKC
+779 VLLTKVKSILEAKC

-801 RTLLARYVSLFGFI
+801 RTLLARYVSIFGFI
-815 RALFRLRFKDK
+815 RALFRLRLKDK
-826 ILIDFH
+826 ILNDFQ

-841 LDPTMS
+841 LDPTMT
-847 AEDLEAEIAKVKLK
+847 AEELEAEIAKVKIK
-861 TFDIEKIAEGV
+861 NFDIERITDGV
-872 QEPDGGDDDDE
+872 QDPEIGYDVEEIPNDPKSQNS
-883 GGNGGSG
+883 GNITS
-890 QTGGNVTNV
+890 VKA
-899 RPMATVEEVVI
+899 MATVEEVVI
-910 AINLRFKERVSP
+910 AINLRFNERVSS
-922 EGVSVVE
+922 EGVAVVG
-929 NYLQTLQK
+929 NYLQSLQEDNTVK
-937 VDDKQVAAL
+937 TA
-946 RATIKNNLTKDER
+946 IINNLEGDER

-970 NKLYTDYII
+970 DKLYTDYII
-979 NHSPQNY
+979 EHSPQSYN
-986 KELTQGNVQEFI
+986 ELTQMNIQSFI
-998 NRSAYKML
+998 NHSAYKMM
-1006 REMIRTTL
+1006 RETLSAA

>member
-39 KVNCIHW
+39 KENCIHW

-58 AKLQSIKSELGYEW
+58 TTLQAVKSELGYDW
-72 KKELVKKISEE
+72 KKELGKKISEQLQE
-83 LENKPLFQLL
+83 KPLFQLL
-93 KDGLKVNSLHYLD
+93 RDGLKVNSQHTLD
-106 LLYFKPERADNT
+106 LLYFKPERSDNKHQ
-118 EQTAQYKK
+118 EELAKK

-143 RQQEDDRQSIDI
+143 RQEEDDRQSID
-155 VICLNGFA
+155 VVVCLNGFA
-163 IITVELKHTL
+163 IITLELKHTL
-173 AGQNVN
+173 AKQNVL
-179 DAVKQYCN
+179 DAVKQYCE
-187 RDIDRAIYHRAFVHI
+187 RDTERPIFYRAFVHI
-202 ASDDEKAKI
+202 ATDDEKAKI
-211 ATTFSKPPT
+211 ATTFSKPPN

-240 YAVQYL
+240 YSVQYL
-246 YNEILMPDSIL
+246 YNEILAPESVL
-257 NFIERYLYGNTQNW
+257 NFIERYLYGSTQGW

-290 EHFSKKK
+290 EHYRKKK
-297 SLNLRYLIQHSAGS
+297 ALNLRYLIQHSAGS

-320 VQNLRNLHIKNQ
+320 VQNLRNLHVKNQ
-332 KLFDHIIILTHRI
+332 KVFDHIIILTHRI

-359 GQTGVVGYCKTSND
+359 GQTGVVAYCKKSND
-373 VRLALGQRVEN
+373 VRLALGERLDN
-384 YRNSEIPVNSPVIV
+384 YRNPEIPINAPVIV

-404 SFLKDLADQ
+404 QFLKDLANQ
-413 SGKKICFI
+413 TGKNICFI
-421 IDEAHTNQEGK
+421 IDEAHTNQEGT

-444 TGLTI
+444 TGQTI
-449 QQRVE
+449 KQKIE
-454 EETDEQE
+454 EEDDVQE
-461 ELIEDISRKEFPNLC
+461 ELLDEIARKEFPNLC
-476 FIALTATPSDKT
+476 FVALTATPSDKT
-488 IQHFGRE
+488 ILHFGKE
-495 GRPFDVY
+495 GRAFDVY
-502 SMDEAIGEGYIM
+502 SMDEAIAEGYIM

-530 YKLPDDHKQHEY
+530 YKLPGDHQQNEY

-574 DKTADKIE
+574 DRTADKIE

-602 FLDEEL
+602 YLDAEL
-608 QRRGFKWK
+608 KKRGLKWK
-616 TLVAFSGQ
+616 SLVAFSGQ
-624 TNYNNK
+624 INYNGA
-630 FYSETEMNRPNNP
+630 FYSENEMNKSNNP
-643 QSVKIEDCFEKG
+643 QNVKIEECFEKG
-655 DDIRFLI
+655 NDIRFLI

-727 QHNVESHKE
+727 QSNVESHKE
-736 ANPDDLYKIK
+736 ANPDELYKIK

-751 RGIFTLEDVENCV
+751 RGIFTMEDVEECV
-764 RLFNSENANDIAPLS
+764 RLFNSENPADVVPLS
-779 ALLTQVKGILEAKC
+779 VLLTKIKGILQAKA
-793 DMEKRREF
+793 DSAKQREF

-826 ILIDFH
+826 ILIDFN
-832 IFASLLFKK
+832 IFATLLYKK

-847 AEDLEAEIAKVKLK
+847 AEDLEEEIKNVKLK
-861 TFDIEKIAEGV
+861 TFDIEKISEGV
-872 QEPDGGDDDDE
+872 QEPEGVYDDDE
-883 GGNGGSG
+883 GESVSG
-890 QTGGNVTNV
+890 QGGGGNITSV

-922 EGVSVVE
+922 EGVAVVE
-929 NYLQTLQK
+929 NYLQALQK
-937 VDDKQVAAL
+937 DNDLKT
-946 RATIKNNLTKDER
+946 TIKNNLTQDER
-959 QVYDLVIKGIM
+959 QVYDLVIRGIM
-970 NKLYTDYII
+970 DKLYTNYII
-979 NHSPQNY
+979 NHSPQHY
-986 KELTQGNVQEFI
+986 IELTQENIQGFI
-998 NRSAYKML
+998 NQSAYKML
-1006 REMIRTTL
+1006 REILRTAA

>member
-1 MSKQQ
+1 MPKQQ

-39 KVNCIHW
+39 KDNCIHW

-58 AKLQSIKSELGYEW
+58 PTLQAVKSELGYEW
-72 KKELVKKISEE
+72 KKELGKRITEQ
-83 LENKPLFQLL
+83 LQDKPLFQLL
-93 KDGLKVNSLHYLD
+93 RDGLKVNSQLHLD
-106 LLYFKPERADNT
+106 LLYFKPERTDNKDQET
-118 EQTAQYKK
+118 QYQK
-126 NIFSVIRQYHF
+126 NIFSAIRQYHF
-137 TSAANA
+137 SSSANA
-143 RQQEDDRQSIDI
+143 RNQEDDRQSIDI
-155 VICLNGFA
+155 VICLNGFS
-163 IITVELKHTL
+163 IITLELKHTL
-173 AGQNVN
+173 AGQSVK
-179 DAVKQYCN
+179 DAVEQYTL
-187 RDIDRAIYHRAFVHI
+187 RDTERPIFYRAFVHI
-202 ASDDEKAKI
+202 ATDDEKAKI

-220 KDDFREFNTG
+220 KEDFREFNTG
-230 LLNEKIKGDD
+230 LLNKKIAGDD

-246 YNEILMPDSIL
+246 YNEILEPDSVL
-257 NFIERYLYGNTQNW
+257 NFIERYLYGTTQNW

-284 IYDDIT
+284 IYEDIST
-290 EHFSKKK
+290 HYAKKK

-345 NLDDQISKDFIKAI
+345 NLDDQISKDFLKAI
-359 GQTGVVGYCKTSND
+359 GQTGVVGYCKNTND
-373 VRLALGQRVEN
+373 VRLALGQRPEKYSN
-384 YRNSEIPVNSPVIV
+384 KEIPVNAPVIV

-444 TGLTI
+444 TGQTV
-449 QQRVE
+449 QQKIE

-461 ELIEDISRKEFPNLC
+461 ELIDEISRKEFPNLC

-488 IQHFGRE
+488 IQHFGQE
-495 GRPFDVY
+495 GRAFDVY
-502 SMDEAIGEGYIM
+502 SMDEAIAEKYIL

-530 YKLPDDHKQHEY
+530 YKLPDDHKQNEY

-548 RALKLKAFEDDEVIK
+548 RALKLKAFEDDEVIR

-582 GKAKSMIVTSSRL
+582 GKAKSMVVTSSRL

-608 QRRGFKWK
+608 KKRGLKWK
-616 TLVAFSGQ
+616 ALVAFSGQ
-624 TNYNNK
+624 INYNGA
-630 FYSETEMNRPNNP
+630 FYSETEMNKSNNP
-643 QSVKIEDCFEKG
+643 KSVKIEECFEKG

-687 RNAVQTISRLNRIY
+687 RNAVQTISRLNRVY
-701 PGKKFD
+701 PGKKND

-712 FTNSYDKIIKAFRKY
+712 FTNSYDKIIKAFKKY
-727 QHNVESHKE
+727 QSNVESHKE

-751 RGIFTLEDVENCV
+751 RGIFTLEDVEDCI
-764 RLFNSENANDIAPLS
+764 RLFNSDNASDVAPLS
-779 ALLTQVKGILEAKC
+779 VLLTKIKGILQAKA
-793 DMEKRREF
+793 DGEKQREF

-815 RALFRLRFKDK
+815 RALFRLRLKDK
-826 ILIDFH
+826 ILIDFNV
-832 IFASLLFKK
+832 FATLLYKK

-872 QEPDGGDDDDE
+872 QEPEGEDDDDS
-883 GGNGGSG
+883 GNGGG
-890 QTGGNVTNV
+890 QTGGNVTSV

-929 NYLQTLQK
+929 NYLQALQK
-937 VDDKQVAAL
+937 DDDLKT
-946 RATIKNNLTKDER
+946 TIKNNLTQDER

-970 NKLYTDYII
+970 DKLYTDYII
-979 NHSPQNY
+979 NHSPQHY
-986 KELTQGNVQEFI
+986 GELTKDNIQGFI
-998 NRSAYKML
+998 NQSAYRML
-1006 REMIRTTL
+1006 REIMRAA

>member
-1 MSKQQ
+1 MPRQQ
-6 RKDWERIFE
+6 RRDWERIFE

-21 LDTKWGY
+21 LDVKCGY
-28 RIFRD
+28 RIYRD

-39 KVNCIHW
+39 KHNCIHW

-58 AKLQSIKSELGYEW
+58 VALTALKSELGYEW
-72 KKELVKKISEE
+72 KKELGKKINQE
-83 LENKPLFQLL
+83 LLGKPLFQLL
-93 KDGLKVNSLHYLD
+93 RDGLKINSQHHLD
-106 LLYFKPERADNT
+106 LVYFKPE
-118 EQTAQYKK
+118 TANNPKQEANYQK
-126 NIFSVIRQYHF
+126 NIFSLIRQYHF
-137 TSAANA
+137 TSGANA

-179 DAVKQYCN
+179 DAVKQYCQ

-211 ATTFSKPPT
+211 ATTFSKPPV

-230 LLNEKIKGDD
+230 LLNKKIEGEE

-257 NFIERYLYGNTQNW
+257 NFIQRYLYGTTQNW
-271 IFPRYHQQRCVKR
+271 IFPRYHQQRCVKK
-284 IYDDIT
+284 IYDDIVT
-290 EHFSKKK
+290 HYLKKK
-297 SLNLRYLIQHSAGS
+297 TLDLRYLIQHSAGS

-345 NLDDQISKDFIKAI
+345 NLDDQISKDFLKAI

-373 VRLALGQRVEN
+373 VRLALGQRVDN
-384 YRNSEIPVNSPVIV
+384 YRNSEIPVNSQVIV

-404 SFLKDLADQ
+404 SFLKDLTDQ

-421 IDEAHTNQEGK
+421 IDEAHTSQEGS

-449 QQRVE
+449 RQTIE

-461 ELIEDISRKEFPNLC
+461 ELIDEISRKEFPNLC

-488 IQHFGRE
+488 LQHFGKE
-495 GRPFDVY
+495 GSPFDIY
-502 SMDEAIGEGYIM
+502 TMDEAIAEGYIL

-530 YKLPDDHKQHEY
+530 YKLPDDHRQNEY

-548 RALKLKAFEDDEVIK
+548 RALKLKAYEDDEVIK

-574 DKTADKIE
+574 DRTADKIE
-582 GKAKSMIVTSSRL
+582 GKAKSMVVTSSRL
-595 SAVKYKL
+595 CAVKYKL

-608 QRRGFKWK
+608 KRRGLKWK
-616 TLVAFSGQ
+616 SLVAFSGQ
-624 TNYNNK
+624 ISYNGM
-630 FYSETEMNRPNNP
+630 FYTETEMNRTNNP
-643 QSVKIEDCFEKG
+643 KSVKIEECFKE
-655 DDIRFLI
+655 DDLIRFLV
-662 VANKFQVGFSEKMLH
+662 VANKFQVGFDEKMLH
-677 TMFVDKALQD
+677 TMFLDKALQD
-687 RNAVQTISRLNRIY
+687 KNAVQTISRLNRIY
-701 PGKKFD
+701 PGKKFE

-727 QHNVESHKE
+727 QHNVESHRE

-751 RGIFTLEDVENCV
+751 RGIFTLEDIVNCS
-764 RLFNSENANDIAPLS
+764 RLFNSENVTDVLPLT
-779 ALLTQVKGILEAKC
+779 ALLTTTKGILEAKC
-793 DMEKRREF
+793 AKEKRIEF
-801 RTLLARYVSLFGFI
+801 RTLLARYVSLFAFI
-815 RALFRLRFKDK
+815 RTLFRLQFKDK
-826 ILIDFH
+826 ILIDFN
-832 IFASLLFKK
+832 IFATLLYKK

-847 AEDLEAEIAKVKLK
+847 ADDLAKEIEKVKLK
-861 TFDIEKIAEGV
+861 NFDIEKISEGV
-872 QEPDGGDDDDE
+872 QEPEEGDDNGSDTR
-883 GGNGGSG
+883 GGQQSGSI
-890 QTGGNVTNV
+890 TNV
-899 RPMATVEEVVI
+899 RPMTTVEEVVL
-910 AINLRFKERVSP
+910 AINLRFKERVTP
-922 EGVSVVE
+922 EGVKVVE
-929 NYLQTLQK
+929 NYLQALQQETTLK
-937 VDDKQVAAL
+937 T
-946 RATIKNNLTKDER
+946 TIKNNLSQDER

-970 NKLYTDYII
+970 DKLYTDFII

-986 KELTQGNVQEFI
+986 SELTQENIQGFI
-998 NRSAYKML
+998 NQSAYKML
-1006 REMIRTTL
+1006 REIMKSAA

>member
-1 MSKQQ
+1 MPKQQ

-21 LDTKWGY
+21 LDTKWHY

-39 KVNCIHW
+39 KENCIHW
-46 DRLEQFWEDTQR
+46 DRIEQFWEDSQR
-58 AKLQSIKSELGYEW
+58 DALTAVKSELDYNW
-72 KKELVKKISEE
+72 KKELGKKIAAE
-83 LENKPLFQLL
+83 LLDKPLFQLL
-93 KDGLKVNSLHYLD
+93 RDGLKVNSQHHLD
-106 LLYFKPERADNT
+106 LLYFKPETSNNPKQEAN
-118 EQTAQYKK
+118 YKK
-126 NIFSVIRQYHF
+126 NLFSVIRQYHF
-137 TSAANA
+137 TSVVNA

-155 VICLNGFA
+155 VICVNGFA
-163 IITVELKHTL
+163 VITIELKHTL

-179 DAVKQYCN
+179 DAVKQYCD
-187 RDIDRAIYHRAFVHI
+187 RETERAIYYHAFVHI
-202 ASDDEKAKI
+202 AADDEKAKI

-246 YNEILMPDSIL
+246 YNEILMPDNVL
-257 NFIERYLYGNTQNW
+257 NFIERYIYGTKSGW
-271 IFPRYHQQRCVKR
+271 IFPRYHQQRCVKK

-290 EHFSKKK
+290 ENFNKKNT
-297 SLNLRYLIQHSAGS
+297 LNLRYLIQHSAGS

-373 VRLALGQRVEN
+373 VRLALGQRVDN
-384 YRNSEIPVNSPVIV
+384 YRNPEIPVNSPVIV

-404 SFLKDLADQ
+404 TFLKDLADQ

-421 IDEAHTNQEGK
+421 IDEAHTNQEGT
-432 LHEKMVDVFDEA
+432 LHENMVDVFDET
-444 TGLTI
+444 TGQTI
-449 QQRVE
+449 KRNQE
-454 EETDEQE
+454 EVSDDQE
-461 ELIEDISRKEFPNLC
+461 ELIEEISRKEFPNLC

-488 IQHFGRE
+488 IQHFGKE
-495 GRPFDVY
+495 GKPFDVY
-502 SMDEAIGEGYIM
+502 SMDEAITEGYIL

-530 YKLPDDHKQHEY
+530 YKLPDDKKQGEY

-569 VSIFK
+569 VSVFK
-574 DKTADKIE
+574 DLSAAKIE

-595 SAVKYKL
+595 CAVKYQL
-602 FLDEEL
+602 FLNEEL
-608 QRRGFKWK
+608 KKRVLPWK
-616 TLVAFSGQ
+616 SLVAFSGQ
-624 TNYNNK
+624 IHYNNK
-630 FYSETEMNRPNNP
+630 IYTETEMNRINNP
-643 QSVKIEDCFEKG
+643 KSLKIEECFENDG
-655 DDIRFLI
+655 QIRFLV

-677 TMFVDKALQD
+677 TMFIDKALQD

-701 PGKKFD
+701 PGKKVD

-736 ANPDDLYKIK
+736 ANPDDLYRIK

-751 RGIFTLEDVENCV
+751 RGIFTLEDITDCCL
-764 RLFNSENANDIAPLS
+764 LFNSQNPNDIAPLS
-779 ALLTQVKGILEAKC
+779 ALLTKIKGILEAKC
-793 DMEKRREF
+793 DIEKRREF
-801 RTLLARYVSLFGFI
+801 RTLLARYITLFAFI

-826 ILIDFH
+826 SLIDFN
-832 IFASLLFKK
+832 IFASLLYKK
-841 LDPTMS
+841 LDPAMN
-847 AEDLEAEIAKVKLK
+847 AEELEKEIEKVKLK
-861 TFDIEKIAEGV
+861 SFDIEKIAEGV
-872 QEPDGGDDDDE
+872 QEEETIDDE
-883 GGNGGSG
+883 SGGYEVGRSGGNITS
-890 QTGGNVTNV
+890 V

-922 EGVSVVE
+922 EGVYVVG
-929 NYLQTLQK
+929 NYLQALQK
-937 VDDKQVAAL
+937 EEKL
-946 RATIKNNLTKDER
+946 KTNIKNTLNQDEQ
-959 QVYDLVIKGIM
+959 QVYKLVIKEM
-970 NKLYTDYII
+970 LDKLYIDFII
-979 NHSPQNY
+979 NNSPQHFP
-986 KELTQGNVQEFI
+986 ELTQENIQGFI
-998 NRSAYKML
+998 NQSAYRML
-1006 REMIRTTL
+1006 REILRTAA